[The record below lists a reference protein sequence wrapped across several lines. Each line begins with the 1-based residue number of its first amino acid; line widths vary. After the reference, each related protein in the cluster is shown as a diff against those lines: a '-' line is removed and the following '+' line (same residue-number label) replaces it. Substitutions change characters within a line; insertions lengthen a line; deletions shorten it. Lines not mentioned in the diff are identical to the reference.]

1 VKAVRTKPVLVLML
15 ACVLLLM
22 AGAADARAQG
32 TTVEMTTQPTQ
43 PKTAPAKPAA
53 PKVAARAWVLVD
65 ARSGKYLAGNNA
77 SDRLAIASTTKIMVA
92 LVALK
97 EANLDEEVTVSE
109 KAASF
114 AIPIYSNVGLFPGDK
129 ITVRDLLKGTLISS
143 GDDAVY
149 ALAQHLGGG
158 SVEKF
163 VDEMNQEAKT
173 LGLKNTHFENPSGLD
188 VKGHYSSAQ
197 DLATMTRLAF
207 KYPQFREMVGT
218 QYAIISTQDREI
230 QLANTNLLLSS
241 YPPATG
247 VKTGTTPKAGHSLVA
262 SASSGNESYVAVFLD
277 SQEDRFTAA
286 ARILEYGFSTYD
298 RKNLVV
304 RKQKYAEVKVP
315 YRRGEKVGLVAQKDV
330 EGLVDSRSSVK
341 REAEV
346 MKELP
351 DSAKPGDKLGQIV
364 LKVDGERVG
373 ESPLVAKKGY
383 KKASL
388 WERVWYTVGGVFQ

>member
-53 PKVAARAWVLVD
+53 PIVAARAWVLVD

-330 EGLVDSRSSVK
+330 EGLVDSRSSAK

>member
-1 VKAVRTKPVLVLML
+1 ML

-22 AGAADARAQG
+22 AGAGDARAQG
-32 TTVEMTTQPTQ
+32 ATVETTTQTS
-43 PKTAPAKPAA
+43 PAKTDSTKPTA

-77 SDRLAIASTTKIMVA
+77 SDQLPMASTTKIMVA
-92 LVALK
+92 LVALR
-97 EANLDEEVTVSE
+97 EANLDEEVTVSS

-129 ITVRDLLKGTLISS
+129 TTVRDLLKGTLISS

-158 SVEKF
+158 SVQKF
-163 VDEMNQEAKT
+163 VDTMNQEAKT
-173 LGLKNTHFENPSGLD
+173 RGLKNTHFENPSGLD
-188 VKGHYSSAQ
+188 AKGHYSSARN
-197 DLATMTRLAF
+197 LATMTRLAF

-218 QYAIISTQDREI
+218 QYATISTQDREI
-230 QLANTNLLLSS
+230 PLANTNALLAS

-247 VKTGTTPKAGHSLVA
+247 VKTGTTPKAGSSLVA
-262 SASSGNESYVAVFLD
+262 SASSGNESYIVVLLD
-277 SQEDRFTAA
+277 SREDRFTAA
-286 ARILEYGFSTYD
+286 TRILEYGFSTYD

-304 RKQKYAEVKVP
+304 RKQKYAEAKVP

-330 EGLVDSRSSVK
+330 EGLVDSASSVK

-351 DSAKPGDKLGQIV
+351 DSAKVGDRLGKVV
-364 LKVDGERVG
+364 LKVGGERVG

-383 KKASL
+383 EKASL
-388 WERVWYTVGGVFQ
+388 WRRVWYTVGGVFQ